1 MISDTLLTLLS
12 VLEAVALVVVLAI
25 ALINVRIRL
34 RKIAALLAS
43 LARGVGDVQGHLRL
57 VTPTVPQINAP
68 LRDIVG
74 ALPVMCEMAETIADR
89 AGK

>member
-1 MISDTLLTLLS
+1 MSNALLTLLS
-12 VLEAVALVVVLAI
+12 ILEAVALIVVLAI

-34 RKIAALLAS
+34 RKIAALLAT
-43 LARGVGDVQGHLRL
+43 LAQGVGNVQGHLRL

-74 ALPVMCEMAETIADR
+74 ALPAMCEMAETIADK